1 MGERIGNIET
11 PKGDGNIMENLPSST
26 VIIGNIEIPK
36 GDGNG
41 STTSGLSGLSTIGNI
56 ETPKGGGNFDIP
68 QERW

>member
-1 MGERIGNIET
+1 
-11 PKGDGNIMENLPSST
+11 MENLPSST